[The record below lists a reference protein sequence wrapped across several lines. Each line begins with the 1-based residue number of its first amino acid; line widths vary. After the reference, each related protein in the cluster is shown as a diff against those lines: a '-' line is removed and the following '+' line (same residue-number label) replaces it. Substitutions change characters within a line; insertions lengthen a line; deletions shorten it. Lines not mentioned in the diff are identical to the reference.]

1 MSLFDRAVPTPHGY
15 RDVTPDELA
24 ATLGSVL
31 VIDVREPGEYAEAHV
46 PGAKLVPLATLERA
60 AAHWDRAKPLVM
72 VCRSGARS
80 ARASV
85 ALVALGFT
93 HVLNLRGGTAGWMQ
107 ANKPVAHGRP
117 EPRERG
123 A

>member
-1 MSLFDRAVPTPHGY
+1 MSLFDRAIPTPHGY
-15 RDVTPDELA
+15 RDVTPADLA
-24 ATLGSVL
+24 PTLGSVP
-31 VIDVREPGEYAEAHV
+31 VIDVREAGEYAEAHL

-60 AAHWDRAKPLVM
+60 AANWDRSKPLVM

-85 ALVALGFT
+85 ALAALGFT
-93 HVLNLRGGTAGWMQ
+93 HVLNLRGGTVGWMQ
-107 ANKPVAHGRP
+107 AGKPV
-117 EPRERG
+117 ERG